1 MIDLEKI
8 YRSGQTFLWD
18 KVLDEHGA
26 EHYIVRSAG
35 DWAIVQQHQDEY
47 HAVGYGTGEQ
57 NWSYYF
63 DDQTDYDE
71 MMDKFPEG
79 RIIDDALE
87 AGYGLRILRQ
97 TPWEAAVQ
105 FIISQNNNIPKIKKS
120 VDALAR
126 RFNGQIVVFG
136 RKFPA
141 TLPWASEIIAAGPG
155 ALEGLGLGYRSKYL
169 WNLAANWEKIV
180 DQLWKED
187 SYENHFRTLCGVYGI
202 GPKVA
207 NCICLFGLHDL
218 DAVPVD
224 VWMSR
229 IIERAMGGMFPTNIS
244 GAGVLQQYLFYAVK
258 NCPEIKARY
267 LGED

>member
-18 KVLDEHGA
+18 KALDEHGDA
-26 EHYIVRSAG
+26 HYIVRSNG
-35 DWAIVQQHQDEY
+35 DWAIAWQRKDEY
-47 HAVGYGTGEQ
+47 RALGKGTGEQ
-57 NWSYYF
+57 NWSGYF
-63 DDQTDYDE
+63 DDRTDYEAIED
-71 MMDKFPEG
+71 MFPEG
-79 RIIDDALE
+79 GIVDEALKV
-87 AGYGLRILRQ
+87 GRGLRILRQ
-97 TPWEAAVQ
+97 TPWDAAVQ

-126 RFNGQIVVFG
+126 RFHGEIVVFG
-136 RKFPA
+136 KKYPA
-141 TLPWASEIIAAGPG
+141 TLPVASEIIEAGPG

-169 WNLAANWEKIV
+169 WNLAVNWERI
-180 DQLWKED
+180 DARLRSEN

-207 NCICLFGLHDL
+207 NCICLFGMHDL

-229 IIERAMGGMFPTNIS
+229 IIERAMGGMFPTNMS
-244 GAGVLQQYLFYAVK
+244 GTGVLQQYLFYAVK
-258 NCPEIKARY
+258 NCPEIRKRY
-267 LGED
+267 IGED

>member
-1 MIDLEKI
+1 MIDLEKV

-18 KVLDEHGA
+18 KVQDIHGDEY
-26 EHYIVRSAG
+26 YIVRSAG
-35 DWAIVQQHQDEY
+35 DWALVHQ
-47 HAVGYGTGEQ
+47 VGENYCVASCNAGEQ
-57 NWSYYF
+57 DWNDYF
-63 DDQTDYDE
+63 DDETDYNEILDG
-71 MMDKFPEG
+71 FPEG
-79 RIIDDALE
+79 SIIDDAVV
-87 AGYGLRILRQ
+87 AGEGLRILKQ

-105 FIISQNNNIPKIKKS
+105 FVISQNNNIPKIKKS

-136 RKFPA
+136 KKFPA
-141 TLPWASEIIAAGPG
+141 GLPVATEIIAAGPG
-155 ALEGLGLGYRSKYL
+155 ALEGLGLGYRAKYL
-169 WNLAANWEKIV
+169 FNLAVNWEKIIT
-180 DQLWKED
+180 QIWAED
-187 SYENHFRTLCGVYGI
+187 SYENHFKTLCGVYGI

-207 NCICLFGLHDL
+207 NCICLFGMHDL

-229 IIERAMGGMFPTNIS
+229 IIERAMGGMFPTNMS